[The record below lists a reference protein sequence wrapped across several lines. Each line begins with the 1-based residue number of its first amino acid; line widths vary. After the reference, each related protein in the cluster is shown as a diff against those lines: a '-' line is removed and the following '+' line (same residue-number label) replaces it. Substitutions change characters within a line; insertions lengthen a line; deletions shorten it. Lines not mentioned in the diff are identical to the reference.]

1 MSNDPASA
9 DAESTQSKPAFRPSL
24 SQSLSIDNDDQRIL
38 ATLGNPHKLG
48 KSSNQTRRSPT
59 TFALFALAAAIAGGA
74 GYWYFITQSGS
85 QRNSQRSGQEIAK
98 TDVSTAA
105 ATVDT
110 AASAKA
116 SGIQPALPVLPAAQ
130 STPPAE
136 QAAQIVNDPKSVTP
150 PTATAET
157 KLTDALEKDV
167 KPPEAAIQK
176 ALESKP
182 KLAAKAD
189 AAPKKK
195 ADGTLTAK
203 ANTTSNPA
211 NGRAASNAAPKA
223 GVSSS
228 VASTASSKTPTNA
241 SDRDINLIA
250 ALLAHNAANPT
261 NTKPQSAVKVSTGAS
276 ATSTSAPLASP
287 TPALKPVPTP
297 TSTSTSSKSVVAA
310 RSDTNDSVLKQCEGL
325 DFLQREVCRLKVCD
339 KLWET
344 DSSCKA
350 TLSATR

>member
-9 DAESTQSKPAFRPSL
+9 DGKSTQSKPAFRPSL
-24 SQSLSIDNDDQRIL
+24 SQSISISNDDQRIL
-38 ATLGNPHKLG
+38 STLGSSHRLG
-48 KSSNQTRRSPT
+48 KNSSQTRRSPT
-59 TFALFALAAAIAGGA
+59 TLAMLALAAAIAGGA

-85 QRNSQRSGQEIAK
+85 QRNSQRSGHEIAK

-105 ATVDT
+105 AAVDP
-110 AASAKA
+110 AANAKA
-116 SGIQPALPVLPAAQ
+116 SGIQPAFPVLPAAQ
-130 STPPAE
+130 SIPPAE

-150 PTATAET
+150 PTATAEA

-189 AAPKKK
+189 APPKKK
-195 ADGTLTAK
+195 ADDTLTAK

-211 NGRAASNAAPKA
+211 NGRAAPKA

-250 ALLAHNAANPT
+250 ALLAHNAATPT
-261 NTKPQSAVKVSTGAS
+261 NTKPQSAVQVNTGAS
-276 ATSTSAPLASP
+276 ATSTATPPASP

-297 TSTSTSSKSVVAA
+297 TSTSTSTSSKSVVAA
-310 RSDTNDSVLKQCEGL
+310 RSDANDSVLKQCEVL

-344 DSSCKA
+344 DASCKA